1 MNLWPKHI
9 WRKQGLLTKLSIMI
23 ISVLIISI
31 SSLYLI
37 TQNTLSNAITESESD
52 HLLNIAQM
60 VSEEELVKQALEL
73 NETNLQLKTYAR
85 QTENQFDLDYVVI
98 ITLESLRLTHP
109 DEALIYEKFLGN
121 DEAAVFDGESYVSK
135 GEGSLGASLRAFVPI
150 YQNEEIIGGVVTGK
164 TNDRLGLLNRK
175 FNQQISSGLSLSIV
189 IGIAFATWVAV
200 SIKRQLF
207 NMEPE
212 EIAQR
217 FEERNAMVKHTHDA
231 VIVTNQ
237 RQQITLA
244 NNEAIQQFNLPQTSL
259 QPKLTEVLPDLTN
272 LLNTHTTR
280 NTDTV
285 YRFND
290 KDFIVSHAPIVVNEQ
305 KVGHIYILRD
315 ATEIYSVLNQL
326 YSTAEFAQSLQTQSH
341 NFLNKLHII
350 YGLVELDEYEQ
361 LQYYLDEL
369 ISQETDLTQRISVMV
384 HNPILAG
391 QLIGES
397 RRLSQNIASY
407 SISLLTEIPNNNQ
420 PQLIQIWLTIVEEIH
435 NHLIKHH
442 PQSNVQL
449 AISYERNCLITDYQI
464 AGAKSGLAT
473 WLQDRHW
480 QAQLNLIEGP
490 NHLRLSITT
499 AYNMEEDTYGV

>member
-1 MNLWPKHI
+1 
-9 WRKQGLLTKLSIMI
+9 MI

-135 GEGSLGASLRAFVPI
+135 GEGSLGASLRAFVPV
-150 YQNEEIIGGVVTGK
+150 YQNEEIIGSVVTGK

-217 FEERNAMVKHTHDA
+217 FEERNAMVNHTYDA

-244 NNEAIQQFNLPQTSL
+244 NNEAL
-259 QPKLTEVLPDLTN
+259 Q
-272 LLNTHTTR
+272 
-280 NTDTV
+280 
-285 YRFND
+285 
-290 KDFIVSHAPIVVNEQ
+290 
-305 KVGHIYILRD
+305 
-315 ATEIYSVLNQL
+315 
-326 YSTAEFAQSLQTQSH
+326 
-341 NFLNKLHII
+341 
-350 YGLVELDEYEQ
+350 
-361 LQYYLDEL
+361 
-369 ISQETDLTQRISVMV
+369 
-384 HNPILAG
+384 
-391 QLIGES
+391 QLIYL
-397 RRLSQNIASY
+397 RQAYSQS
-407 SISLLTEIPNNNQ
+407 
-420 PQLIQIWLTIVEEIH
+420 
-435 NHLIKHH
+435 
-442 PQSNVQL
+442 
-449 AISYERNCLITDYQI
+449 
-464 AGAKSGLAT
+464 
-473 WLQDRHW
+473 
-480 QAQLNLIEGP
+480 
-490 NHLRLSITT
+490 
-499 AYNMEEDTYGV
+499 